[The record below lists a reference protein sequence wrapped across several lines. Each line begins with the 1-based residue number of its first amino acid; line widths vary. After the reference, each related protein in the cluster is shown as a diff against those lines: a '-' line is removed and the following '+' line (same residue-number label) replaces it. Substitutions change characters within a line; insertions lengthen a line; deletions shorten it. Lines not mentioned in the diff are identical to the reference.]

1 MKSFHKFDYKEIGVC
16 GLSCR
21 LCPAFHRITKSK
33 CYGCKSEDRIK
44 VGCSFI
50 RCAVKKKGLDFCY
63 LCEDNRTCEKWKK
76 HRMISREHD
85 SFVCYQKLEDNLAFI
100 ESFGLE
106 SFEKD
111 QIQREHLLKVMLGEF
126 NDGRS
131 KSYYCIAA
139 TVLKLEELENAIKTA
154 KERSVGLDLKSKSKI
169 LHSILDQIAS
179 DKKYSLK
186 LRK

>member
-1 MKSFHKFDYKEIGVC
+1 
-16 GLSCR
+16 
-21 LCPAFHRITKSK
+21 
-33 CYGCKSEDRIK
+33 
-44 VGCSFI
+44 
-50 RCAVKKKGLDFCY
+50 
-63 LCEDNRTCEKWKK
+63 
-76 HRMISREHD
+76 MISREHD

>member
-1 MKSFHKFDYKEIGVC
+1 MKSLPKFEYKEIGVC

-21 LCPAFHRITKSK
+21 LCPSFHRTTKSK
-33 CYGCKSEDRIK
+33 CYGCKSKDRIK
-44 VGCSFI
+44 VGCTFI
-50 RCAVKKKGLDFCY
+50 RCAVQKKLLDFCY

-76 HRMISREHD
+76 HRMLSRERD
-85 SFVCYQKLEDNLAFI
+85 SFVCYQKLEDNIAFI

-106 SFEKD
+106 NFEKD
-111 QIQREHLLKVMLGEF
+111 QILRENLLKTMLGEF

-139 TVLKLEELENAIKTA
+139 TVFKLEELENAINAA
-154 KERSVGLDLKSKSKI
+154 KERSVGLNLKSKSKL

-179 DKKYSLK
+179 DNKYFLK